1 MPEAVEF
8 CERNKENNKECMK
21 ERREIIKEIQNFI
34 EIMQVVLKL
43 FYSKSINYKYFIDEK
58 DEIINLLSYILF
70 NIQKKN
76 K

>member
-1 MPEAVEF
+1 MEF

-21 ERREIIKEIQNFI
+21 KRREIIKEIQNFI
-34 EIMQVVLKL
+34 EIKQVVFKL

>member
-21 ERREIIKEIQNFI
+21 EGREIIKEIQNFI

>member
-1 MPEAVEF
+1 MEF

-21 ERREIIKEIQNFI
+21 KRREIIKEIQNFI
-34 EIMQVVLKL
+34 EIKQDVLKL
-43 FYSKSINYKYFIDEK
+43 FYSKSINYKYYIDEK

>member
-1 MPEAVEF
+1 MEF

-21 ERREIIKEIQNFI
+21 KRREIIKEIQNFI
-34 EIMQVVLKL
+34 EIKQVVLKL